1 MKMVEFAVL
10 VFKKME
16 SKGTVGDG
24 AFNLSWEEFFT
35 DGPVQERPADLV
47 SPDID
52 DGVDDDTEA
61 LHLSSLKGK
70 GSKVSSQGKL
80 RCIMVA
86 S

>member
-1 MKMVEFAVL
+1 MV
-10 VFKKME
+10 
-16 SKGTVGDG
+16 
-24 AFNLSWEEFFT
+24 LST
-35 DGPVQERPADLV
+35 SAGRSSSRTVQERPADLV
-47 SPDID
+47 SADID